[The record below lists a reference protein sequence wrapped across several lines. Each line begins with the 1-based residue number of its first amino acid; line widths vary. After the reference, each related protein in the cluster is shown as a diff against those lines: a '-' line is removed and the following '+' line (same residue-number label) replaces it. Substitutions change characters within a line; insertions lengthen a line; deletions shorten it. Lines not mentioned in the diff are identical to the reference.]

1 MVNANRGATGFKSNE
16 FEQEYDG
23 PSKSQLKRDM
33 LALQKL
39 GAQLVDEPKDRVMRV
54 PLPDD
59 VRDAILECQRLKGN
73 EARRRQMQFIGKKM
87 RTLKEEEVAAI
98 HRVIDGWRGV
108 SKAQTAALHA
118 LERHRDRLL
127 SDDNA
132 LTELLA
138 QHPETDAQH
147 LRALIR
153 NARKEQLENKPPKA
167 FREIFHILKQLS
179 TQSDSKEDDDA
190 KDEES
195 QP

>member
-98 HRVIDGWRGV
+98 QRVIDGWRGV